1 MLKKRRFK
9 DKSKMKKKSHL
20 RKQTKS
26 VKGKKRRLLERAGL
40 AITFGGDMWEV
51 GASSSEIMG
60 ILFTQRQ

>member
-1 MLKKRRFK
+1 
-9 DKSKMKKKSHL
+9 MKKKSHL